1 MIEKKKQVAEVNVE
15 NQRNGER
22 WDLEAVL
29 PQGEAE
35 GFFLLRC
42 MGMPNV
48 AGPIMVKELSLLL
61 ANGSTFRLTVLREGK
76 SQNPRKVMSELPRR
90 RTSAGY
96 EVQIPDGTWLRTNR
110 FADWFKDN
118 SGVFVQENRNAVTPG
133 GNLDGKHKG
142 VS

>member
-1 MIEKKKQVAEVNVE
+1 MTDYDILNE
-15 NQRNGER
+15 
-22 WDLEAVL
+22 
-29 PQGEAE
+29 QGELRLALE
-35 GFFLLRC
+35 EYARSDAKFALRLEEMIARAQFNKTASENARILL
-42 MGMPNV
+42 
-48 AGPIMVKELSLLL
+48 
-61 ANGSTFRLTVLREGK
+61 EGK

-90 RTSAGY
+90 RTSTGY

-110 FADWFKDN
+110 FADWFKKN